1 MRPIERILTL
11 WNLGLLDSDAVIRWA
26 DEAVVS
32 AECPAQDV
40 IDLSCYGPEACL
52 RRAEFEFPARPVR
65 LTFSQAFALKAL
77 STQLE
82 SEESVQ
88 SFADWASRQAMGED
102 LSLPEVAFSY
112 QLEHLIVD
120 CQDPVAAGAL
130 VRGQLPS
137 MLPSCQRVAAPF
149 LEEAPA

>member
-11 WNLGLLDSDAVIRWA
+11 WRLGLIDSKEVVRWA

-32 AECPAQDV
+32 AECPTQDL

-52 RRAEFEFPARPVR
+52 RRAEFEFPARPVP

-77 STQLE
+77 HTQLE

-120 CQDPVAAGAL
+120 CQDPVAAAAL
-130 VRGQLPS
+130 VRGQLPG
-137 MLPSCQRVAAPF
+137 MLPGCQRIAAPF
-149 LEEAPA
+149 VEGASA